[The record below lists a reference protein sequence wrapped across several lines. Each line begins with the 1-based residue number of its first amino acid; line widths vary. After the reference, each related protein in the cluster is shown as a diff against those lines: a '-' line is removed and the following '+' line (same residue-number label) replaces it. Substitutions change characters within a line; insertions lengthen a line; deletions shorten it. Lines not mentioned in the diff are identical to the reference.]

1 MRAVRFHEYGD
12 ESVLR
17 VDDVEQ
23 PTPTAGQVRVRVCAA
38 SVNPVDTKLREGMLE
53 PTAGL
58 PHVAGVDLAGVV
70 DAVGDSVTEFE
81 TGDQVYG
88 TGFGWTDHGTYAEYA
103 TVPADRLGRLP
114 EAVSFDAGAAAPMV
128 YATAWYALR
137 DCGNLAV
144 GDICLIHGA
153 AGGVGHAGVQIA
165 SAAGATVVGTARP
178 GEAAVAVKAD
188 GGIPVD
194 YRSETL
200 VDDVHEATDGR
211 GVDVV
216 LEPYLD
222 EHVGEDL
229 ELLAPDGCL
238 SAIAQGDNLALTP
251 AQGLDAMVNGSR
263 IEFMSMMAARDE
275 HARLLNRIGPLLA
288 DGTLEPRIAA
298 RYPLA
303 EAADAQAHAM
313 SSGVV
318 GKVVVDVSL

>member
-23 PTPTAGQVRVRVCAA
+23 PAPAAGQVRVRVRAA
-38 SVNPVDTKLREGMLE
+38 SVNPVDTKLREGVLE
-53 PTAGL
+53 PTTGL

-70 DAVGDSVTEFE
+70 DAVGDGVTEFE
-81 TGDQVYG
+81 TGDRVYG

-103 TVPADRLGRLP
+103 AVPADRLGRLP
-114 EAVSFDAGAAAPMV
+114 ETVSFNAGAAAPMV

-137 DCGNLAV
+137 DCGDLAV
-144 GDICLIHGA
+144 GDVCLVHGA

-178 GEAAVAVKAD
+178 GKPTAAVEAD
-188 GGIPVD
+188 GGVPVD

-200 VDDVHEATDGR
+200 VDDVREVTGGCD
-211 GVDVV
+211 VDVV
-216 LEPYLD
+216 LEPHLE
-222 EHVGEDL
+222 EHVDEDL
-229 ELLAPDGCL
+229 KLLASGGCL
-238 SAIAQGDNLALTP
+238 SAIAQGDDLTLTP
-251 AQGLDAMVNGSR
+251 AQGLAAMVNGSR
-263 IEFMSMMAARDE
+263 IEFMSMMAAQDE

-288 DGTLEPRIAA
+288 DGALEPRIAA

-318 GKVVVDVSL
+318 GKVVIDVSL